1 MLTPTPTRGGPSHNN
16 NNSYH
21 PQTGDGYMCAVCG
34 YSVLHSHP
42 QLLIECHYCAQWFHR
57 ACVHIS
63 ERDASQIVKYACY
76 SCSSSDSKL
85 GGGAVSAYLADPHQ
99 QQPQQQTMAAG
110 SVYDNNNHNTEY
122 KYMSDRSAANN
133 NNNNRRSD
141 GVNLYKKNTDEFRR
155 ALTSGLYAK
164 SGVRI
169 LQPQVRPQ
177 CLFVC
182 FVGVLCA
189 HVLSC
194 LRICT
199 MQCMWRACAF
209 CLAQKKSD
217 VCLFSPD

>member
-1 MLTPTPTRGGPSHNN
+1 MLTPTPTRGGPSHNNN

-76 SCSSSDSKL
+76 SCSSGSDSKL
-85 GGGAVSAYLADPHQ
+85 GDGAVSAYLADPHQ

-110 SVYDNNNHNTEY
+110 SVYDNNNNTEY
-122 KYMSDRSAANN
+122 KYMSDRSAAD
-133 NNNNRRSD
+133 NNNRRSD

-155 ALTSGLYAK
+155 ALTSGFYAK

-182 FVGVLCA
+182 FVGVLCV

-199 MQCMWRACAF
+199 MQCMWRACA
-209 CLAQKKSD
+209 CRLVQKSRMS
-217 VCLFSPD
+217 CLFSPD